1 MQEVLHNQIL
11 DDSVHVLDFVVL
23 KLCQVISVLLLG
35 HLESPEVVSPRVV
48 DQTRE
53 VHCPEET

>member
-48 DQTRE
+48 DQT
-53 VHCPEET
+53 